1 MRTIEQQIFE
11 FSELSETAKK
21 KALQNH
27 REDFVD
33 MDFIIDD
40 WKDMLQ
46 SKYGFQKIN
55 IYYTGFGSQGDG
67 ACFTF
72 SNVDWKQC
80 TTAFEIPISS
90 NSLKFLEDTV
100 ELRGVHNG
108 LYYHENSVSME
119 PYFYE
124 GVISSEIEDELYE
137 VINQIEENYRN
148 LCKELYRTL
157 EQEYF
162 EQISDKYIEESLMI
176 NNYEFYVN
184 GEDFT
189 DLSV

>member
-1 MRTIEQQIFE
+1 MRTVEQQIFE

-21 KALQNH
+21 KALENH

-72 SNVDWKQC
+72 SNVNWKQC
-80 TTAFEIPISS
+80 ITAFEIPISS
-90 NSLKFLEDTV
+90 NLLKFLEDTI
-100 ELRGVHNG
+100 ELRGVHKG
-108 LYYHENSVSME
+108 FYYHENSVYME

-124 GVISSEIEDELYE
+124 GVLSSEIEDELYE
-137 VINQIEENYRN
+137 VINQIKENYRN
-148 LCKELYRTL
+148 LGKELYRIL

-162 EQISDKYIEESLMI
+162 EQISDKYVEESLML
-176 NNYEFYVN
+176 NNYEFYAN

-189 DLSV
+189 DLSI